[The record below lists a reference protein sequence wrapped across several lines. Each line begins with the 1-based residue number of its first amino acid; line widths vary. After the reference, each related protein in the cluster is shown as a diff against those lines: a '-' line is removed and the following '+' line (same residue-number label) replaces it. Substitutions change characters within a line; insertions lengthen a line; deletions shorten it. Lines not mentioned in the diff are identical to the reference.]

1 MAKMISPHFSFDEMI
16 CRCGN
21 CGRADMD
28 PDFMKLLEEIRK
40 AYGRPMRVSSAF
52 RCDDHN
58 GKVSTVKNGPHTHA
72 KNGSRA
78 ADILVSGARA
88 MELFALAKEVGANGL
103 GVSQTG
109 SHADRFIH
117 IDGVDRPAQAMW
129 SY

>member
-1 MAKMISPHFSFDEMI
+1 MAKMISPHFSYNEMV
-16 CRCGN
+16 CRCGK
-21 CGRADMD
+21 CKRADMD

-40 AYGRPMRVSSAF
+40 AYGNPMRVSSAF

-78 ADILVSGARA
+78 ADVLISGAA
-88 MELFALAKEVGANGL
+88 ASELFMVARQVGANGL
-103 GVSQTG
+103 GVSQKG
-109 SHADRFIH
+109 NHKDRFIH
-117 IDGVDRPAQAMW
+117 IDGVDRPEQAMW

>member
-72 KNGSRA
+72 YNGSRA
-78 ADILVSGARA
+78 AAILVSGARA

-103 GVSQTG
+103 GVSQKG
-109 SHADRFIH
+109 SPGARVIH